1 MNMKVFKIFV
11 IVLMVSLAATS
22 ASVAQ
27 ELKFGHLNVQQLIS
41 ELPEKQAADKEL
53 QSEAQKLQNQLQVM
67 SQELDEKY
75 KNYMTQRD
83 SLSDLIRSTREKEIQ
98 DYDQRIQNFNK
109 LAQQSLSQKE
119 QQLLQPII
127 EKVEKAI
134 NAVGEEQG
142 FIYIF
147 DTSSQVIL
155 YNSDQ
160 SVDCQDMV
168 KAKLKEMNNAPQ

>member
-1 MNMKVFKIFV
+1 MNMKVFKIFAFA
-11 IVLMVSLAATS
+11 LMISMAAAS
-22 ASVAQ
+22 SSVAQ

-41 ELPEKQAADKEL
+41 EMPEKQAADKEL

-75 KNYMTQRD
+75 KNYMAQRD

-98 DYDQRIQNFNK
+98 DYDQRIQNFNR
-109 LAQQSLSQKE
+109 LAQQSLGQKE
-119 QQLLQPII
+119 QELLQPIL

-160 SVDCQDMV
+160 SVDCAEMV
-168 KAKLKEMNNAPQ
+168 KAKLEEMNASPQ

>member
-1 MNMKVFKIFV
+1 MNMKVFKIFA
-11 IVLMVSLAATS
+11 IVLMVSLATAS

-41 ELPEKQAADKEL
+41 ELPEKQAADREL

-75 KNYMTQRD
+75 KNYMAQRD

-119 QQLLQPII
+119 QELLQPII

-160 SVDCQDMV
+160 SIDCEELV
-168 KAKLKEMNNAPQ
+168 KAKLEEMNTSPE